1 MTLSQVLLVLAVVAL
16 LAILAYRR
24 VVASRVAASAANR
37 SHLVSGVDVG
47 GQVLP
52 ADVASLRTA
61 GYRTLVNMRPDGEAA
76 DQPPS
81 DAVASAAREAGL
93 AYAYVPTPAANLADE
108 VIDDLSRT
116 LATAE
121 GPVFIYCR
129 SGTRVARAWAL
140 AEASRPGGLDRDGII
155 DAVSK
160 AGFNVDDLLPR
171 IDTRLAARHSV
182 STS

>member
-1 MTLSQVLLVLAVVAL
+1 MTLPQVLLVLAVVAVI
-16 LAILAYRR
+16 AILAYRR
-24 VVASRVAASAANR
+24 VVASRMAASAANR
-37 SHLVSGVDVG
+37 RHLVPGVDAG

-52 ADVASLRTA
+52 TDVAPLKRA
-61 GYRTLVNMRPDGEAA
+61 GYRTLINMRPDGEAG

-81 DAVASAAREAGL
+81 DAIASAAREFGL
-93 AYAYVPTPAANLADE
+93 AYAYVPTPAANITDE
-108 VIDDLSRT
+108 IIDDLSQA

-121 GPVFIYCR
+121 RPVLIYCR

-171 IDTRLAARHSV
+171 IDARLARHNV